1 MILSRFRLL
10 LLALIL
16 LVPAHTGL
24 GEAPMPTI
32 EPLATLGPG
41 ARVIDEAAIPEG
53 ARPGDA
59 KLGVRTTVIDE
70 RGKKVS
76 DYARSAP
83 IAFGAPEAFS
93 VLEGITTFR
102 GSNYRDRASWGDIGP
117 EPTKMSYKW
126 AKSIGGIDE
135 WTGVGWTGQCAIV
148 RWPEETRR
156 IMNLYPDK
164 RGKAD
169 LAEVI
174 YATLDGR
181 IYFLDLDDGSATRDY
196 IDIGAPIKGSLS
208 VDPRG
213 YPLLY
218 CGQGIDQVRG
228 KSVKIGTRIFSL
240 IDGSALF
247 FLNGRDDDAL
257 RRWYA
262 FDASPLIDGATDTM
276 LQPGENGIFY
286 TIKLN
291 TRYDPA
297 AGTISVDPEVA
308 KYIYQSK
315 ISSRPG
321 IENSVAVYNH
331 YAYFADNSGLIQC
344 VDVNSMRLLWAGN
357 TGDDTDS
364 TIVLEEEAGMVALY
378 TANELDLRGAAGNC
392 SIRKADAL
400 TGRQVWVVEE
410 KVRQKNG
417 ANGGAFATPALGK
430 GSLSKYIYIQIART
444 EDGGTLLCIEKDTG
458 DVAWRRSL
466 KSYGWSSP
474 VCVYAETGRGYVAV
488 ASSSGQLRLIDGHT
502 GELIA
507 DIDLKSNVEGSP
519 TVFGNTLVV
528 GTRGKK
534 IVAVSF
540 E

>member
-1 MILSRFRLL
+1 
-10 LLALIL
+10 
-16 LVPAHTGL
+16 
-24 GEAPMPTI
+24 MPTI